1 MAEKRL
7 YEVMYIA
14 DPETSESLI
23 TEMNEVVEKIV
34 SDEDGRVVKVEDMGM
49 RELAYMIRKNT
60 TGHYVLFEIEG
71 SGREIAE
78 IERRFR
84 VNDFVMRYITVR
96 VDEERKTAEKISAKR
111 EKRKKKIG
119 STNGS
124 EPDTENR

>member
-1 MAEKRL
+1 MAEKRV

-96 VDEERKTAEKISAKR
+96 VDEERKTAEKIAAKR